1 MKPPGYNLS
10 EKGTDMS
17 SKKSTRNRR
26 ELRNLRI
33 QQIIFVALGIIVILS
48 MVLSLMY

>member
-1 MKPPGYNLS
+1 MSNKKP
-10 EKGTDMS
+10 
-17 SKKSTRNRR
+17 TRSRR

>member
-1 MKPPGYNLS
+1 
-10 EKGTDMS
+10 MS
-17 SKKSTRNRR
+17 SKKSTRTRR
-26 ELRNLRI
+26 EMRNLRI

>member
-1 MKPPGYNLS
+1 MSNKKP
-10 EKGTDMS
+10 
-17 SKKSTRNRR
+17 TRSRR

-48 MVLSLMY
+48 LMY